1 VPIFYFISAFLGRF
15 IFIKLFKNQLEANL
29 QADFVYSLLLQL
41 FAVRNMIKK
50 PENQNLVVSGT
61 SKKVIMIY

>member
-1 VPIFYFISAFLGRF
+1 LGLF

-29 QADFVYSLLLQL
+29 QADFVYSLFPQL

-50 PENQNLVVSGT
+50 LENQNLLVPDS
-61 SKKVIMIY
+61 SKKVIMI

>member
-1 VPIFYFISAFLGRF
+1 MPIFYFISAFLGRF

>member
-1 VPIFYFISAFLGRF
+1 VPIFYFISVFLGRF

>member
-1 VPIFYFISAFLGRF
+1 LDRF
-15 IFIKLFKNQLEANL
+15 IFIELFKNQLEDLL

>member
-1 VPIFYFISAFLGRF
+1 LGRF